1 MICKFVTGRVRK
13 NRKDAP
19 VTNVDLI
26 VISLRHGENFC
37 YKNYKRE
44 GEKENRWKKEGGRKK
59 EEMEMTR

>member
-26 VISLRHGENFC
+26 VISLRYHENLITI
-37 YKNYKRE
+37 R
-44 GEKENRWKKEGGRKK
+44 EKEKRKIDGRRKVEERKRKWK
-59 EEMEMTR
+59 